1 MSVKV
6 MRAVSRATFGA
17 LVIASSPFL
26 YDWALGSSWSIHLQ
40 MIPVLHGVGSTSII
54 QAQVVLLILLLASG
68 AGAITISSLSVVAG
82 VRPPWSA
89 LSAGL
94 AVLLIS
100 EDYELSQ
107 VILGVP
113 TAGDFFALALV
124 AVYALVGWAAATF
137 VVRRVDP
144 GKQDL
149 R

>member
-1 MSVKV
+1 MSTKI
-6 MRAVSRATFGA
+6 MRVVLRATFGA
-17 LVIASSPFL
+17 LIVAFSPFL

-82 VRPPWSA
+82 VSPLWSA
-89 LSAGL
+89 FLAGL

-113 TAGDFFALALV
+113 TMGDVFALALV
-124 AVYALVGWAAATF
+124 AVYALVGWAGATF
-137 VVRRVDP
+137 VVRRMDL
-144 GKQDL
+144 GKQD
-149 R
+149 RR